1 MHQLTATEVAVLK
14 AVFLRNLKSGYD
26 AIQVPDI
33 DPFSV
38 SVSVGTLYELGLI
51 DAMRTPP
58 SQGLP
63 GVWVPGNVTP
73 RGAEWL
79 DVYGLRR

>member
-14 AVFLRNLKSGYD
+14 TIFLRNLKSGYE
-26 AIQVPDI
+26 AIQVPDT
-33 DPFSV
+33 DAFSV

-63 GVWVPGNVTP
+63 GVWVPANVTP

-79 DVYGLRR
+79 EVYGLKR

>member
-14 AVFLRNLKSGYD
+14 AVFFRDIKTGYE
-26 AIQVPDI
+26 AIPVREI

-63 GVWVPGNVTP
+63 GVWLPGNVTP

-79 DVYGLRR
+79 EVYGLKR